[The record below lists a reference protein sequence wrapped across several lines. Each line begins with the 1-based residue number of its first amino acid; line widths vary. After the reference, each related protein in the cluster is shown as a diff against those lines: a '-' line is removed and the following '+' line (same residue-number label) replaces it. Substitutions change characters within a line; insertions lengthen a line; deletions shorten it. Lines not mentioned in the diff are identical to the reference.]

1 MMRKYFLFAWGIV
14 LFLSAAIPLHAAGL
28 VEKDMAAFDKVYI
41 PALALT
47 SQTNKTAAEK
57 AMKLTVE
64 QWAIFKKKHA
74 NTFNKNQS
82 DKADLAIIDQLIT
95 DAERIVRVNEKTDE
109 AHEILEGV
117 RNTFLK
123 IRERNS
129 IDYYIDYTT
138 KFHEPMEVIV
148 LTAKGKTP
156 ETLTETMLLKIKD
169 NFKVAQQDWEN
180 LQKASFD
187 PALFSFDA
195 KKDAQ
200 RQEYIKAETEAMSRL
215 KSALESSNKGSIIKA
230 AMGIKPNFVN
240 LFLLFG
246 DFAQVK

>member
-1 MMRKYFLFAWGIV
+1 MRKFFLLAWGIV
-14 LFLSAAIPLHAAGL
+14 LLLSAAMPLQAASIL
-28 VEKDMAAFDKVYI
+28 EKDMVAFDKVYI

-47 SQTNKTAAEK
+47 SQTNKAAAEK

-64 QWAIFKKKHA
+64 QWALFKNKHA
-74 NTFNKNQS
+74 ETFSKNNT
-82 DKADLAIIDQLIT
+82 DKADLAIIDKLIA
-95 DAERIVRVNEKTDE
+95 DAERSVRVNEKTDE

-117 RNTFLK
+117 RDALLR

-129 IDYYIDYTT
+129 IDYYVDYTT
-138 KFHEPMEVIV
+138 KFHEPMEAIV

-156 ETLTETMLLKIKD
+156 ETLTEAMLLKIKD
-169 NFKVAQQDWEN
+169 NFKVARQDWDN

-195 KKDAQ
+195 KKDAR
-200 RQEYIKAETEAMSRL
+200 RQDYIKAETEAMSKL
-215 KSALESSNKGSIIKA
+215 KNALDSDDKGSIIKA
-230 AMGIKPNFVN
+230 AMGIKSNFVN

-246 DFAQVK
+246 DFEKVK